1 MSADE
6 GDQPDDPAEPA
17 DGSQLA
23 GAVEEAMKPEVWR
36 ALAPQFQRLTMQH
49 DEIRAPRERQ
59 DEILDEL
66 RWKDPRD
73 ERPE

>member
-6 GDQPDDPAEPA
+6 GDQPDEQA
-17 DGSQLA
+17 DESQIA
-23 GAVEEAMKPEVWR
+23 GAVEEALKPEVWR

-66 RWKDPRD
+66 RWKDPGD
-73 ERPE
+73 QRPE

>member
-1 MSADE
+1 MSAHE
-6 GDQPDDPAEPA
+6 GDQPDEQA
-17 DGSQLA
+17 DESQIA
-23 GAVEEAMKPEVWR
+23 GAVEEALKPEVWR
-36 ALAPQFQRLTMQH
+36 ALAPRFQRLTMQH

-73 ERPE
+73 GRPE

>member
-1 MSADE
+1 MSADQD
-6 GDQPDDPAEPA
+6 DQPDEQA
-17 DGSQLA
+17 DESQIA
-23 GAVEEAMKPEVWR
+23 DAVEEALKPEVWR

-66 RWKDPRD
+66 RWKNPRD